1 MDALLLRDLIT
12 VTMTLFAIIDIIGNL
27 PIFIDLYRTWG
38 SIPHI
43 RTTIYSAGF
52 MVAFWLAGDSILA
65 LVGIDVHS
73 FAIAGAIVIFIIA
86 IEMILGVHLFKDD
99 GTTGKDSEMSRA
111 MVPLTFPLIAGPGT
125 LTTIL
130 SLKAHYNN
138 TIILIGILINMAIIW
153 IVLSLIPRMQKFI
166 KPGFLAVLRRLFG
179 IVLMAIA
186 VKMFLGNL
194 FQLLRSL

>member
-1 MDALLLRDLIT
+1 MDALFWKDIIT

-43 RTTIYSAGF
+43 RTTIYSAVF
-52 MVAFWLAGDSILA
+52 MVAFWLAGDSILT

-86 IEMILGVHLFKDD
+86 IEMILGVHIFKDD
-99 GTTGKDSEMSRA
+99 SSTGKDSEMSRA

-130 SLKAHYNN
+130 SLKAHYSN
-138 TIILIGILINMAIIW
+138 TIILIGILINMTIIW

-166 KPGFLAVLRRLFG
+166 KPGVLAVLRRLFG